1 MTNFDDFFNEDPW
14 AGIDKPIYPAGRQ
27 LYVKDQ
33 RFWVSVNDNDEYVFF
48 AHEEGVHKIK
58 EVKDLADLN
67 IEIEFTGGGTR
78 IIYTLTD
85 EALKNKFATIIKSV
99 AHNSSKYSGQ
109 KLLKEVSK
117 EILSWADFLRPT
129 RRGLTRS
136 ELIGLWGEL
145 HILTKTL
152 PEIYSIHDSVRFWI
166 GPEGKKQD
174 FTLNNLAIET
184 KTTLS
189 GDGDSVKISSL
200 EQLSKI
206 TKKLYLMHIF
216 INLSDSSTGNCL
228 KDMYD
233 DILSRIGQDTQLKN
247 RFEVKISSLYG
258 KATTEQLEEK
268 FEFIKYD
275 LYQVN
280 EEFPKI
286 TSKNISIAITRARYT
301 INTAALLP
309 FKIEQ
314 GLKKVIS

>member
-85 EALKNKFATIIKSV
+85 ETLKNKFATIIKSV

-109 KLLKEVSK
+109 KLLEEVSK

-145 HILTKTL
+145 HILTKIL
-152 PEIYSIHDSVRFWI
+152 PEIYSIYDAVRFWI

-228 KDMYD
+228 KDMHD

-247 RFEVKISSLYG
+247 RFEVKISSFYG

-286 TSKNISIAITRARYT
+286 TSENISIAITRARYS

-314 GLKKVIS
+314 SLKKIIS